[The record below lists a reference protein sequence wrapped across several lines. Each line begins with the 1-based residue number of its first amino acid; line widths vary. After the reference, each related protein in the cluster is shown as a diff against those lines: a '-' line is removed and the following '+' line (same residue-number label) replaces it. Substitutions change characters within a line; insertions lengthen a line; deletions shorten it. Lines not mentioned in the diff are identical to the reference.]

1 MVQRFESVA
10 TGVVTAHGGRVVKT
24 VGDEV
29 FFASRTAAPAA
40 AIALDLIDALAE
52 DSMLPAVRVGV
63 SYGSVVSRLGDLFG
77 TTVNRAA
84 RLTPMAHPGSVLV
97 DDFLAD
103 ALRHHPGFTLTP
115 MRRRRLRGP
124 RRLGLTVPALVGPRQ
139 SAASYRAASSRL
151 TSSCSCCAAAPSA

>member
-103 ALRHHPGFTLTP
+103 ALRHHSGFTLTP
-115 MRRRRLRGP
+115 MRRRRLRGVGTVTP
-124 RRLGLTVPALVGPRQ
+124 HVLLPVSYTHLTLPTSDLV
-139 SAASYRAASSRL
+139 
-151 TSSCSCCAAAPSA
+151 